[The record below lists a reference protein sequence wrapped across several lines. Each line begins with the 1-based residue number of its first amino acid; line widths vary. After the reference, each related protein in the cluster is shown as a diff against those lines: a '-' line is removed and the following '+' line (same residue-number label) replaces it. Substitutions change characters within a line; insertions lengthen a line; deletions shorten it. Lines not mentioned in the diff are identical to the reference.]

1 MVNTRLYMIY
11 DYDSYYGED
20 GIATSKKY
28 LIPAGGREYMGMLCS
43 GSGLEIAAG
52 KGGLVT

>member
-20 GIATSKKY
+20 GIAASKKC
-28 LIPAGGREYMGMLCS
+28 LIPAGGREYMGMLCI
-43 GSGLEIAAG
+43 GSGLDIAAG
-52 KGGLVT
+52 RGGLVT